1 MTRHFNG
8 VYSVRA
14 GYHGVRKSG
23 GAININSDFWTC
35 ENGHRNPKFELV
47 DDRAS
52 GGSVHRQQVKTCKQC
67 ERDGLLRLLDALRSP
82 QTVEEY
88 EPVDLDAVDCDTP
101 EVSEAMDARNSRP
114 FPF

>member
-1 MTRHFNG
+1 VTAP
-8 VYSVRA
+8 VIV
-14 GYHGVRKSG
+14 V
-23 GAININSDFWTC
+23 
-35 ENGHRNPKFELV
+35 E
-47 DDRAS
+47 
-52 GGSVHRQQVKTCKQC
+52 